1 MKNKILI
8 IAIVILLTNFISA
21 YEITITPET
30 TTSISMFSGE
40 TKTINL
46 TLCHDFNQRQ
56 RLDLSY
62 NITNNTFNLDGLY
75 ISFSKNLVYTDNCK
89 DIQLFITIP
98 PSYKPDSWN
107 LEIYAETFYKG
118 KKYKSHKLNIIPS
131 GCEPNW
137 RCTGW
142 SECIN
147 DEIMTRNCQDTN
159 NCAYSYNKPIEQT
172 GCETTSQVLIQEEN
186 RNLIQQIIDF
196 LKELFGLI

>member
-1 MKNKILI
+1 M
-8 IAIVILLTNFISA
+8 IVILLTNFISA
-21 YEITITPET
+21 YEISITPET
-30 TTSISMFSGE
+30 TAPISMFSGE

-46 TLCHDFNQRQ
+46 TLCHDFKQNQK
-56 RLDLSY
+56 LDLSY
-62 NITNNTFNLDGLY
+62 NITNNAFDLDGLY
-75 ISFSKNLVYTDNCK
+75 ISFSKNPVYTDNCK

-118 KKYKSHKLNIIPS
+118 KKYKSHKFNIIPS

-137 RCTGW
+137 RCSGW

-147 DEIMTRNCQDTN
+147 NEIMTRNCKDTN

-172 GCETTSQVLIQEEN
+172 GCEITSQVLIQEEN
-186 RNLIQQIIDF
+186 RNLIQQITDF